1 MLLLPIPSPPLGRG
15 APLGPPTAQSPAVS
29 QDALT
34 YALATSN
41 CIGRTPKAIVVDLSW
56 QGVLA
61 ISNLKEPVRITPSN
75 RNLCLATCFFFF
87 IWSMERWLIA
97 HKLLKQYTAMA
108 NTSPGRLLWEIAPLD
123 SDSVHNRVHSMLSY
137 IYIYTNKYIY
147 LLYIFIWNITSVR
160 NTQFET
166 RKTKNTSPFAFFLPY
181 LQQTN
186 PVKVIILQ
194 LHRLYP
200 TLRWNGLFV
209 MPLGGTADS
218 NGESDLC

>member
-34 YALATSN
+34 DALTTSN
-41 CIGRTPKAIVVDLSW
+41 CIGRTPKAIVGDLSW
-56 QGVLA
+56 QAVLA

-75 RNLCLATCFFFF
+75 RNLCLATCFFL

-97 HKLLKQYTAMA
+97 HKVLKQYTAMA

-123 SDSVHNRVHSMLSY
+123 WFSPQSCLFYAFIYLY
-137 IYIYTNKYIY
+137 IYKQIYLY

-166 RKTKNTSPFAFFLPY
+166 RKTANTSPFAFFLPC